1 MPRPKKAV
9 TPDGYTFKQL
19 NVGDLVALESIK
31 SEAKPK
37 AETPRQK
44 AIRERDEDIQHAFNI
59 AATAPASLA
68 VPIHL
73 KAGQKIATL
82 RLAVQK
88 IADAERRALNWGVRG
103 ETVYVSKGE
112 IPGGRGRR
120 KAASR
125 PSSGTPIDPGAGEV

>member
-1 MPRPKKAV
+1 MPRPKNAA
-9 TPDGYTFKQL
+9 TTDGYTFKQL
-19 NVGDLVALESIK
+19 NVGELIALESIK
-31 SEAKPK
+31 SEAKPR

-44 AIRERDEDIQHAFNI
+44 AIREREEDIQHAFNI

-73 KAGQKIATL
+73 KAGQKMATL

-88 IADAERRALNWGVRG
+88 VADAERRALNWGVRG

-125 PSSGTPIDPGAGEV
+125 PGSGMPTDRGPGQV